1 MESGIQTFFSCESG
15 ILVFGVQNPANDWKA
30 KSIIWDPE
38 SKTVL
43 DYLKWGSN
51 SISLNGSHNWHNY
64 AKWGELTMVVLKKSV
79 TYILKTKGRCFSLF
93 MVVTLE
99 RDVCE
104 LEQIP

>member
-79 TYILKTKGRCFSLF
+79 TYF
-93 MVVTLE
+93 E
-99 RDVCE
+99 N
-104 LEQIP
+104 